1 MTLHKALVVDDD
13 PHAIEMVEDVL
24 SALGHEHD
32 SAGSLLEARG
42 FLKASN
48 YSYVLLDLEFP
59 ARSRRCVP
67 RIQNAENFLDGMRES
82 KGKQAI
88 PVIVMSDRAAD
99 CTEITVEMMRL
110 AANLRDKGVTD
121 FIHKPF
127 PTAGRTLDRVIKK
140 VLGENGTPQRRKPRR
155 SSAKG
160 KIPRPIPDSTKAA
173 DVPVTSGKLQK
184 KTSPKKSALG
194 YIPNEPVTLDQFMV
208 KYCEKRSK
216 ETRKYRRKALLA
228 ATRNRKRSKGS
239 VALPP
244 PAIPHKNGRPKEY
257 FTHDLLAAWQGF
269 IDEGVDLPS
278 LLPEFM
284 LIGRNM

>member
-42 FLKASN
+42 FLKTSN

-88 PVIVMSDRAAD
+88 PVIVMSDRSAD
-99 CTEITVEMMRL
+99 CAEITVEMMRL

-140 VLGENGTPQRRKPRR
+140 VLGENGTPRRRKPRR

-160 KIPRPIPDSTKAA
+160 KTPRPIPIAKSQEK
-173 DVPVTSGKLQK
+173 P
-184 KTSPKKSALG
+184 SPKKSPWG
-194 YIPNEPVTLDQFMV
+194 HIFNEPITLDQFMAT
-208 KYCEKRSK
+208 YCEKRSK

-228 ATRNRKRSKGS
+228 TARNKKRGKGS

-244 PAIPHKNGRPKEY
+244 PAVPHKNGRPKEY
-257 FTHDLLAAWQGF
+257 FTHDLLSVWPGF
-269 IDEGVDLPS
+269 QDEGVDLPS
-278 LLPEFM
+278 LLSEFSP
-284 LIGRNM
+284 IGRNM

>member
-1 MTLHKALVVDDD
+1 MTPHKALVVDDD

-24 SALGHEHD
+24 SALGHVHD

-99 CTEITVEMMRL
+99 CAEITVEMMRL

-140 VLGENGTPQRRKPRR
+140 VLGENGAPQRRKPRR

-160 KIPRPIPDSTKAA
+160 KTPRSIPDSTKSA
-173 DVPVTSGKLQK
+173 DVPVTSGRPQK
-184 KTSPKKSALG
+184 EAAPEKSPWDH
-194 YIPNEPVTLDQFMV
+194 IPNEPVTLDQFMV
-208 KYCEKRSK
+208 KYCESMSK
-216 ETRKYRRKALLA
+216 ELYKCRRNALLA
-228 ATRNRKRSKGS
+228 AARHKTVTMPGMAEPYKRGK
-239 VALPP
+239 
-244 PAIPHKNGRPKEY
+244 PKKY
-257 FTHDLLAAWQGF
+257 FTRDLLAAWSRFQ
-269 IDEGVDLPS
+269 DEGVDLPVLKARFKS
-278 LLPEFM
+278 E
-284 LIGRNM
+284 IS